1 MNIICLNGKNTI
13 QENTI
18 RRSLIGYE
26 EKYYK
31 QIMLFPVHSSKHLM
45 YNITIHILHLTC
57 YTSYITNESLFRSVK
72 QLK

>member
-18 RRSLIGYE
+18 RRSLIRYE

-31 QIMLFPVHSSKHLM
+31 QIMLLSCTFKQ
-45 YNITIHILHLTC
+45 
-57 YTSYITNESLFRSVK
+57 TSHVQYYDPYIASHMLYF
-72 QLK
+72 LYY